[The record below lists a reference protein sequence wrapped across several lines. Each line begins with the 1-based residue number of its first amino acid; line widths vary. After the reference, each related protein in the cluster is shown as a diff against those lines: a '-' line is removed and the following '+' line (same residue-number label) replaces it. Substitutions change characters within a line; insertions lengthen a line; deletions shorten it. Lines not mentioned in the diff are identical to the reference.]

1 MDTDVPW
8 ITFWAVLGV
17 WGSVFA
23 SPADVVS
30 HLTECPDGPE
40 PVWHV
45 YCHISSQASG
55 RERKWLR
62 SMGMPRVG
70 VVAFF
75 GISGRELSALHSSGS
90 GGSLSVVLCLEALAG
105 ASNTS

>member
-1 MDTDVPW
+1 MDTDVQR

-23 SPADVVS
+23 SPADVVT
-30 HLTECPDGPE
+30 HVTGCPDGPE

-45 YCHISSQASG
+45 RCHISSQASG
-55 RERKWLR
+55 RDRKWLR

-75 GISGRELSALHSSGS
+75 GISGRELSALHSHGS
-90 GGSLSVVLCLEALAG
+90 GESLSVVLGREALAG
-105 ASNTS
+105 ASNSS